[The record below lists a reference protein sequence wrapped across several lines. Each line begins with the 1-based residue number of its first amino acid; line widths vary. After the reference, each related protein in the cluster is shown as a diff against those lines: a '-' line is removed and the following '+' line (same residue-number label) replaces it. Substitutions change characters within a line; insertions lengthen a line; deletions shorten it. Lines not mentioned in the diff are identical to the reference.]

1 MKIEV
6 LKRDENIR
14 LFDGRTAT
22 LSAVQLTDG
31 SCEVL
36 LCTNDAQKE
45 EVAGRACRSTQEAM
59 YCFQEIYERYH
70 FPELTG
76 RYRELSEDLKAALA
90 YGLERA
96 GTDDGGTSN
105 FDAPTLHLPG
115 WDRKMVEQAAK
126 QAGTFCSIWEAV
138 SESCYIFAVPGV
150 GQGYTR
156 TNAAEAMRDYLRD
169 KGYDAGM
176 YDQMD

>member
-14 LFDGRTAT
+14 LFDGRAAT
-22 LSAVQLTDG
+22 LSAVQLPDG

-45 EVAGRACRSTQEAM
+45 EVAGRACRSMQEAM
-59 YCFQEIYERYH
+59 YCYQEIHERYH
-70 FPELTG
+70 FPELSG
-76 RYRELSEDLKAALA
+76 QYQKLAEDLQAALA

-115 WDRKMVEQAAK
+115 WDQKMVEQAAK
-126 QAGTFCSIWEAV
+126 QAGIFCSVWEAV
-138 SESCYIFAVPGV
+138 SESYYIFSVPGV

-169 KGYDAGM
+169 KGYDAGV
-176 YDQMD
+176 YYQMD

>member
-1 MKIEV
+1 MKIKV
-6 LKRDENIR
+6 LKRDKHIR
-14 LFDGRTAT
+14 LCDGRTAT
-22 LSAVQLTDG
+22 LSAVQLPDL

-36 LCTNDAQKE
+36 LYTNDTQKE
-45 EVAGRACRSTQEAM
+45 EVAGRACRSIQEAM

-76 RYRELSEDLKAALA
+76 QYQKLAEDLQAALA

-105 FDAPTLHLPG
+105 FDAPTLRLPG
-115 WDRKMVEQAAK
+115 WDRQQVEYAAK
-126 QAGTFCSIWEAV
+126 QAGIFCSVWETASKDHYV
-138 SESCYIFAVPGV
+138 FTVPGV

-156 TNAAEAMRDYLRD
+156 TNAAEAMRDYLAS

-176 YDQMD
+176 YYQMD